1 VPGNHNR
8 ATTIDSGTTDTATAA
23 THLFLGGAPADVRQA
38 LEERNL
44 VGLKIYAEGFPG
56 AIADKLH
63 VLHRQSRSKTPGV
76 GIAARQSMPSLV
88 ILEDVELESVS
99 NSNDG
104 CCVADSPGEAA
115 RSGRAV
121 QTVGTPHVSAIIRN
135 SVKPGCCRRV
145 ITQKNMT
152 APTKL
157 AVF

>member
-1 VPGNHNR
+1 MSY
-8 ATTIDSGTTDTATAA
+8 IDKAEAR
-23 THLFLGGAPADVRQA
+23 HRV
-38 LEERNL
+38 LEL
-44 VGLKIYAEGFPG
+44 LP
-56 AIADKLH
+56 DKQCRL
-63 VLHRQSRSKTPGV
+63 
-76 GIAARQSMPSLV
+76 LV
-88 ILEDVELESVS
+88 ILEDVELGSVS

-104 CCVADSPGEAA
+104 CCVADSPGEAG

-121 QTVGTPHVSAIIRN
+121 QTVGTSHVSAIIRN